1 MMNNTQGEKYMEL
14 FKFCN
19 AIMVS
24 EYQTNS
30 FRYIGY
36 HTCPQCG
43 ARCDEDV
50 MGKWQ
55 NSITHSEKWYE
66 GNTKKEKGDS
76 V

>member
-1 MMNNTQGEKYMEL
+1 ML
-14 FKFCN
+14 
-19 AIMVS
+19 S

-30 FRYIGY
+30 HNSHRYKGFY
-36 HTCPQCG
+36 TCPKCG
-43 ARCDEDV
+43 ALCDEDV
-50 MGKWQ
+50 TEKGQ